1 MSKRLKILIV
11 LLTALAAGLFGV
23 LFYDLPHITGSVPEE
38 DVISLDEFVT
48 KRSLDGDELRLELSF
63 DPMYMDKLELELG
76 GRTSI
81 SPRIELS
88 VLMEGEK
95 EPEFISDINP
105 FALDREVFNI
115 GRDGVTGLEMS
126 VRGCDIEGIR
136 LIKRPLFNLY
146 VFICGAVLGLCI
158 SILILFRTYLAGRL
172 ELAFLIIALT
182 MGGLMCG
189 ALPRDKIGYDD
200 EEHLKAVLDMAV
212 WPGSAHISD
221 TIYSQLSVNEF
232 SSILITPGSVE
243 EMRDADAYLA
253 GTGDYRNGSHVFD
266 HYLMKNRAP
275 AYGAMALAMKLAML
289 LGLSWPLVIMAAR
302 AANLLMYIVLMY
314 IAIRRAPVGKM
325 LLFVIGLFPQNIFM
339 ACTFS
344 YDPFVTGCLF
354 CGMAFMLSAFLG
366 SSEKEIRPGVIT
378 DRSVVPDYALSAFFL
393 FLGCL
398 PKAVYAPLLLMLC
411 APAVQAFI
419 DRLRKKRDKGP
430 GISVFLLSTL
440 VFAVLVASFIL
451 PTVIAPSET
460 GDLRGG
466 ATSEVSQVGYILSD
480 PLGYAELL
488 IGQMISWIP
497 QCFIGPDCTTFMGGI
512 VSGTTGFRGF
522 WIPYFILLLC
532 SCLEP
537 LMRGMGYRMKAM
549 EKLWMLLM
557 ILGSS
562 VLIWTSMYVAF
573 TEPGADSIAGVQG
586 RYFIPLMFPL
596 YLVISSLLRP
606 FNEKLG
612 RTPGGAA
619 KLETAGS
626 LWYYLMMIAAALLL
640 WLSITA
646 AVITKFCL

>member
-48 KRSLDGDELRLELSF
+48 KRSFDGNELRLELSF
-63 DPMYMDKLELELG
+63 DSMYVDKLELELG

-88 VLMEGEK
+88 VLMEGEE
-95 EPEFISDINP
+95 EPELISDINP
-105 FALDREVFNI
+105 FALDREVLNI
-115 GRDGVTGLEMS
+115 GRDGVAGLEIS

-136 LIKRPLFNLY
+136 LIKRPLFNPY

-212 WPGSAHISD
+212 WPGTAHISD

-302 AANLLMYIVLMY
+302 AANLLMYIALMY

-378 DRSVVPDYALSAFFL
+378 DRSVVLDYALSAFFL

-430 GISVFLLSTL
+430 GISVFLLSAL

-537 LMRGMGYRMKAM
+537 LMRGMRYRMKAM

-606 FNEKLG
+606 FNERLG

>member
-23 LFYDLPHITGSVPEE
+23 LFYDLPHITGRVPEE

-88 VLMEGEK
+88 VLMEGEE
-95 EPEFISDINP
+95 EPELISDINP
-105 FALDREVFNI
+105 FALDREVLNI
-115 GRDGVTGLEMS
+115 GRDGVTGLEIS

-136 LIKRPLFNLY
+136 LIKRPFFNPY

-266 HYLMKNRAP
+266 HYLIKNRAP

-314 IAIRRAPVGKM
+314 IAIRRASVGKM

-419 DRLRKKRDKGP
+419 DRLRKKRDEGP
-430 GISVFLLSTL
+430 GISVFLLSAL

-537 LMRGMGYRMKAM
+537 LMRGIRYRMKAM
-549 EKLWMLLM
+549 EKFWMLLM

-586 RYFIPLMFPL
+586 RYFIPLMFPM

-606 FNEKLG
+606 FNERLG
-612 RTPGGAA
+612 RTPGVAA

>member
-1 MSKRLKILIV
+1 
-11 LLTALAAGLFGV
+11 
-23 LFYDLPHITGSVPEE
+23 
-38 DVISLDEFVT
+38 
-48 KRSLDGDELRLELSF
+48 
-63 DPMYMDKLELELG
+63 
-76 GRTSI
+76 
-81 SPRIELS
+81 
-88 VLMEGEK
+88 
-95 EPEFISDINP
+95 
-105 FALDREVFNI
+105 
-115 GRDGVTGLEMS
+115 
-126 VRGCDIEGIR
+126 
-136 LIKRPLFNLY
+136 
-146 VFICGAVLGLCI
+146 
-158 SILILFRTYLAGRL
+158 
-172 ELAFLIIALT
+172 
-182 MGGLMCG
+182 
-189 ALPRDKIGYDD
+189 
-200 EEHLKAVLDMAV
+200 
-212 WPGSAHISD
+212 
-221 TIYSQLSVNEF
+221 
-232 SSILITPGSVE
+232 
-243 EMRDADAYLA
+243 
-253 GTGDYRNGSHVFD
+253 
-266 HYLMKNRAP
+266 MKNRAP
-275 AYGAMALAMKLAML
+275 AYGAMALAMKLSML

-302 AANLLMYIVLMY
+302 AANLLMYIILMY
-314 IAIRRAPVGKM
+314 IAIRKVPVGKL

-378 DRSVVPDYALSAFFL
+378 DRSLVKDYALSAFFM

-411 APAVQAFI
+411 APAVQALI
-419 DRLRKKRDKGP
+419 DRLRKKRDEGP
-430 GISVFLLSTL
+430 GISVFLLSAL
-440 VFAVLVASFIL
+440 VFAILVASFIL

-480 PLGYAELL
+480 PLGYAGLL

-522 WIPYFILLLC
+522 WIPYFLLILG

-537 LMRGMGYRMKAM
+537 LMRGMRYRMKAM
-549 EKLWMLLM
+549 EKLWILLM

-596 YLVISSLLRP
+596 YLVLSSLLLP
-606 FNEKLG
+606 LNE
-612 RTPGGAA
+612 RIRSTEGGAV
-619 KLETAGS
+619 KLETAGG

-640 WLSITA
+640 WLSITVT
-646 AVITKFCL
+646 VIIKFCL

>member
-1 MSKRLKILIV
+1 MSKRLKIFIV

-23 LFYDLPHITGSVPEE
+23 FFYDLPHITGRALPKGEMV
-38 DVISLDEFVT
+38 LDDHVT

-63 DPMYMDKLELELG
+63 EPMYMDKLKLELG
-76 GRTSI
+76 ARSSI
-81 SPRIELS
+81 SPRIEISILR
-88 VLMEGEK
+88 EGE
-95 EPEFISDINP
+95 EPELISDINP
-105 FALDREVFNI
+105 FSLDREVLNI
-115 GRDGVTGLEMS
+115 RQDRVTSLDIS
-126 VRGCDIEGIR
+126 VRGCDVEGIS
-136 LIKRPLFNLY
+136 LINRPSLNPY
-146 VFICGAVLGLCI
+146 VFICGAALGLCI
-158 SILILFRTYLAGRL
+158 SILILFRAYLAKRL
-172 ELAFLIIALT
+172 ELCFLIIALT

-232 SSILITPGSVE
+232 SSILITPGSFE
-243 EMRDADAYLA
+243 EMRDVDAYLA
-253 GTGDYRNGSHVFD
+253 GTGDYRSGSHVFD

-275 AYGAMALAMKLAML
+275 AYGAMALAMKLSML

-302 AANLLMYIVLMY
+302 AANLLMYIILMY
-314 IAIRRAPVGKM
+314 IAIRKVPVGKL

-378 DRSVVPDYALSAFFL
+378 DRSLVKDYALSAFFM

-411 APAVQAFI
+411 APAVQALI
-419 DRLRKKRDKGP
+419 DRLRKKRDEGP
-430 GISVFLLSTL
+430 GISVFLLSAL
-440 VFAVLVASFIL
+440 VFAILVASFIL

-480 PLGYAELL
+480 PLGYAGLL

-522 WIPYFILLLC
+522 WIPYFLLILG

-537 LMRGMGYRMKAM
+537 LMRGMRYLMKAM
-549 EKLWMLLM
+549 EKLWILLM

-596 YLVISSLLRP
+596 YLVLSSLLLP
-606 FNEKLG
+606 LNE
-612 RTPGGAA
+612 RIRSTEGGAA
-619 KLETAGS
+619 KLETAGG

-640 WLSITA
+640 WLSITVT
-646 AVITKFCL
+646 VIIKFCL